1 MKKKTIIF
9 VQNVSFPQQGAVD
22 IFYYAKFLSR
32 EKNIRVKVI
41 VSEINE
47 NISSED
53 LEIIHL
59 WRINYF
65 SFIIKAFWKIRKINW
80 VQKIDYVYFF
90 AQHPFSVL
98 LQFFV
103 KYFLKINTIYDVVSG
118 PIWKW
123 FIPFIS
129 KYSIKLWVFLSNKY
143 IALDEWLIKKL
154 NLPISKNHEIIWM
167 WYDPELFF
175 KNKNI
180 DLFHRKQKDI
190 IFTYIW
196 TLNTERNLDVFLKAF
211 LENVKENINL
221 KLYFIWIGTG
231 EELLKDLAWKYL
243 NKNIFFLGKIEHKK
257 IPDYINSSDIM
268 VSYVPKVD
276 YFEYQPPTKLI
287 EYLACNK
294 TVIATNTIAQCEI
307 LKWFEELIHNDDF
320 ESTNEKIKYLSINYK
335 YLSINYTYLS
345 ISNERYSW
353 EKLIKKI
360 KELIY

>member
-1 MKKKTIIF
+1 MEKKTIIF
-9 VQNVSFPQQGAVD
+9 VQNVSFPQQWAVD

-41 VSEINE
+41 VSKINE
-47 NISSED
+47 DISSED

-103 KYFLKINTIYDVVSG
+103 KYFLKINTIYDVVSW
-118 PIWKW
+118 PIWKG

-129 KYSIKLWVFLSNKY
+129 KYTIKLWIYLSNKY
-143 IALDEWLIKKL
+143 IVLDEWLINKL
-154 NLPISKNHEIIWM
+154 NLSKSKNHEIIWM

-175 KNKNI
+175 EKKNI
-180 DLFHRKQKDI
+180 DLFNKKEKDI

-196 TLNTERNLDVFLKAF
+196 TLNFERNLNIFIEAF
-211 LENVKENINL
+211 IYNIKENRNL
-221 KLYFIWIGTG
+221 KLYFIWSWNW
-231 EELLKDLAWKYL
+231 ENKLKEISWEYL
-243 NKNIFFLGKIEHKK
+243 NKNIFFLGKKDHKK

-268 VSYVPKVD
+268 VSYVPKLD

-294 TVIATNTIAQCEI
+294 PVIATNTIAQCEI
-307 LKWFEELIHNDDF
+307 LKWFNKLIHEDNF
-320 ESTNEKIKYLSINYK
+320 EDTKEKIQEILQNIGYFSDRNYIK
-335 YLSINYTYLS
+335 NIKH
-345 ISNERYSW
+345 YSW
-353 EKLIKKI
+353 EILIKKI
-360 KELIY
+360 KSLL